1 MNHNLLIRHSSLVLA
16 VVLVVVCAFAVEV
29 TPLPSFSVTRSDGVA
44 VASTDLYGARP
55 YVLMYLAPS
64 CRSCDSLL
72 AMLND
77 SESPQ
82 LAKRVVIIV
91 RAGASRAAKYI
102 GEHVPP
108 EVGEITWYADEND
121 EAYRALQFTG
131 TPELL
136 GVRNGQL
143 IWSIGGVMNDG
154 SMVRPVLR
162 NWTKY

>member
-1 MNHNLLIRHSSLVLA
+1 MTHNLWIRHSSLVLA
-16 VVLVVVCAFAVEV
+16 VVLVVVCAYAVEV
-29 TPLPSFSVTRSDGVA
+29 TPLPSFSVMRSDGSA
-44 VASTDLYGARP
+44 VASADLYGASQ
-55 YVLMYLAPS
+55 YVLLYLAPS
-64 CRSCDSLL
+64 CRPCDSLL

-91 RAGASRAAKYI
+91 RADSSRAAKYI

-108 EVGEITWYADEND
+108 EVGGVTWYADEND
-121 EAYRALQFTG
+121 EAYRALQLTG

-136 GVRNGQL
+136 GVRNGRL

-154 SMVRPVLR
+154 NMVRPLLR